1 MNQTNHLST
10 EILLQLSKQY
20 GNSFYLLDSRQFKE
34 NYMELSREFK
44 SRYPHFNL
52 AYSYKTNYIPKL
64 LKMVNDLGG
73 YAEVVS
79 EMELEAALRV
89 GVPAK
94 NIIWN
99 GPIKNAGK
107 AEQLLTDGGTVNIDS
122 VSEWSLVK
130 QAARKHP
137 DHQIHVGIRC
147 NYDIQDGI
155 ISRFGIDVES
165 KEFRKMLNLIG
176 EVPNIRLASLQSH
189 FAKRTVEYWP
199 ARAVGM
205 IKTAR
210 MAGEI
215 LGYIPDRIDLGGG
228 IFGKMPQMLKKQF
241 SSEVSDYKAYA
252 QAAASLFA
260 EEFPDAAP
268 ELVIEPGSALAGD
281 SMKFVCRVETIKTVR
296 GKCFATVSGSQKNI
310 SMNGINPPVKV
321 YPATEGERKRYTSLD
336 IVGYTCIE
344 ADVLQKDFAGM
355 LGVGDFLVF
364 ENCGSYSIVMK
375 PPFILPN
382 VPVLDLCDGNVELI
396 KREESFDDLFRT
408 FIF

>member
-10 EILLQLSKQY
+10 QLLLQLSKQY

-44 SRYPHFNL
+44 SRYPHFNI

-64 LKMVNDLGG
+64 LKLVNDLGG

-79 EMELEAALRV
+79 EMELEAAQRV
-89 GVPAK
+89 GVPAH

-99 GPIKNAGK
+99 GPVKNAEK
-107 AEQLLTDGGTVNIDS
+107 AEQLLADGGTVNMDS

-130 QAARKHP
+130 QAAEKHP
-137 DHQIHVGIRC
+137 DRQIHAGIRC
-147 NYDIQDGI
+147 NFDIQDGT
-155 ISRFGIDVES
+155 ISRFGLDVES
-165 KEFRKMLNLIG
+165 GDFRRILNLIG

-189 FAKRTVEYWP
+189 FAKRTAEYWP
-199 ARAVGM
+199 KRAAGM
-205 IKTAR
+205 IKIAR
-210 MAGEI
+210 MAGEV

-228 IFGKMPQMLKKQF
+228 IFGKMPQMLKKQLA
-241 SSEVSDYKAYA
+241 SEASDYEAYA
-252 QAAASLFA
+252 QAAASLVA
-260 EEFPDAAP
+260 REFPDAAP
-268 ELVIEPGSALAGD
+268 ELLIEPGTALAGD
-281 SMKFVCRVETIKTVR
+281 SMRFVCRVETIKTVR

-310 SMNGINPPVKV
+310 SMNGINPPLEV
-321 YPATEGERKRYTSLD
+321 YPAEGERKWYADLD

-344 ADVLQKDFAGM
+344 ADVLQKNFSGM
-355 LGVGDFLVF
+355 VGVGDFLVF
-364 ENCGSYSIVMK
+364 GNCGSYSIVMK

-396 KREESFDDLFRT
+396 KRGESFDDLFRT